1 MVTKCANPSCGAVFR
16 YLRGGRLFLIEVPIR
31 MQAAVTSFPETG
43 FGKSQFH
50 SNEYFWLCQECA
62 KNMTIN
68 SDETGHAFV
77 AVQERKYLKQSS
89 R

>member
-16 YLRGGRLFLIEVPIR
+16 YLRGGRLFLFEVPMR
-31 MQAAVTSFPETG
+31 MRTAVTSFPETG
-43 FGKSQFH
+43 FGKSQFR
-50 SNEYFWLCQECA
+50 SKEYFWLCQECA

-77 AVQERKYLKQSS
+77 AVHERKYLKQSS